1 MLSAVR
7 RAVAARDPAAVDR
20 AAHRIHGACGVFC
33 APRAIA
39 AARQLERSGRDRD
52 LAGADRLVEEL
63 RENMRLLDA
72 ALSDLAPPS
81 G

>member
-1 MLSAVR
+1 VR

-39 AARQLERSGRDRD
+39 AARRLERSGRDGD
-52 LAGADRLVEEL
+52 LFGSDRMLEEL
-63 RENMRLLDA
+63 CESMRLLDA
-72 ALSDLAPPS
+72 ALTDLAPARP
-81 G
+81 